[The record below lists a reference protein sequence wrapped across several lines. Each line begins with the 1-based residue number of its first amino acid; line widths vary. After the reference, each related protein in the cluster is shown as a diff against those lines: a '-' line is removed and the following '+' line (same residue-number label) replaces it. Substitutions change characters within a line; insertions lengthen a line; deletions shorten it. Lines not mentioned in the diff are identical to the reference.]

1 ADFLQMNP
9 LPEASPDEKLHQFLL
24 AEGKNFSA
32 STINQIVSAIRR
44 FYRETEGI
52 TIKPFHAKTPQ
63 RLIEEL
69 PVSLVNQVI
78 DSLPLPHSLM
88 AILLAGSG
96 LNLADCLSLRT
107 QNIQQSRFVWPLYS
121 PIMPQRAIPLLEEQ
135 AQLDSEWIFP
145 SKSDRSRH
153 LSRAAWQ
160 YAVRKLPVTAAQLRA
175 FFIYSQFRSGY
186 NVVEVQAWTGLS
198 AATLMKY
205 LSGIL
210 PDSIRSPLDF

>member
-1 ADFLQMNP
+1 MTQTELQKTLQHLFQYNAEPTQQVYQYWILRYADFLQMNP

-121 PIMPQRAIPLLEEQ
+121 PI
-135 AQLDSEWIFP
+135 
-145 SKSDRSRH
+145 
-153 LSRAAWQ
+153 
-160 YAVRKLPVTAAQLRA
+160 
-175 FFIYSQFRSGY
+175 
-186 NVVEVQAWTGLS
+186 
-198 AATLMKY
+198 
-205 LSGIL
+205 
-210 PDSIRSPLDF
+210 